1 MKSKEKAQKSS
12 TKMAERRRRPGQMTK
27 EQAQNLLDSL
37 KGEEKA
43 TPMIAANK
51 GKGKGHKEK
60 KRRDW

>member
-12 TKMAERRRRPGQMTK
+12 AKMAERRRRPGQMTK

-43 TPMIAANK
+43 TPMVAASR

>member
-1 MKSKEKAQKSS
+1 MKSKEKAEKSPV
-12 TKMAERRRRPGQMTK
+12 KRAERRRRPGQMTK

-43 TPMIAANK
+43 TPMITGNRGR
-51 GKGKGHKEK
+51 GKGRQEK